1 MLGDNVDVMN
11 GLANGTR
18 GLFKGIK
25 LKPGETCH
33 VTVTGFINSLLI

>member
-1 MLGDNVDVMN
+1 MLGDNVDVIN

-25 LKPGETCH
+25 LKPGETGH
-33 VTVTGFINSLLI
+33 VTCLDGFSM